1 MRGRRRTNNWYSI
14 LVKIILAFVFF
25 GFVVEELYGF
35 SLYGFSLLLPEQ
47 YIPRSSRSNTRSSTL
62 VLCFVF
68 VQCLCVLGILFLFFC
83 SFLIGSVHSKSVFFL
98 FLQFTFI
105 QFLVSWFLVFENH
118 FNFFYSLTRPS
129 CRV

>member
-62 VLCFVF
+62 VLCVC
-68 VQCLCVLGILFLFFC
+68 VLGVCVCVLGISRFHFSDSDSGFLRHIYVVN
-83 SFLIGSVHSKSVFFL
+83 LDAK
-98 FLQFTFI
+98 
-105 QFLVSWFLVFENH
+105 
-118 FNFFYSLTRPS
+118 
-129 CRV
+129 

>member
-68 VQCLCVLGILFLFFC
+68 VQCLNRKILCVEIRGTTKP
-83 SFLIGSVHSKSVFFL
+83 SKEHETIIVLEYYNLMSNCQSCIVQSCHIRL
-98 FLQFTFI
+98 VKIFI
-105 QFLVSWFLVFENH
+105 IKS
-118 FNFFYSLTRPS
+118 YSTL
-129 CRV
+129 